1 MKKKLFLGLTALAA
15 VALTSCQKDQVINQ
29 VPQEQ
34 PIEFGTYLGRDAQ
47 TKASDMDLDALKA
60 AGFGVF
66 AYYTGTT
73 DYNSTTAPNFM
84 YNQKV
89 NWNNTNWEY
98 SPVKYWPNNTSD
110 KITFMAY
117 SPYLDNSV
125 STSKVTS
132 VSANNVSNNPYI
144 QFTVVDDPTNHKD
157 LIYAKVDNKSKTN
170 TYAEDITFNFNHALS
185 RIGFKC
191 IGMYDE
197 INEDINGNYDDYTH
211 TSTDANTSVTVQKIV
226 LKGKFNTTGQLD
238 LYSGDWTKIG
248 SNENTEVTY
257 TISNDPNDDDNT
269 DDSEL
274 NNISTSSS
282 ELSGQLNKDTEFI
295 MIVPSYSTEEDDNIK
310 DITIQVIYTIT
321 TTDGAI
327 DGGSVSVKNDVTSA
341 PFEFNF
347 APGKA
352 YTFNLHFGLQSV
364 KFSATQTI
372 NGWDSS
378 NGEIAVNVPI
388 NAQAPVQNP

>member
-1 MKKKLFLGLTALAA
+1 MKKKLFLGLAALAT

-66 AYYTGTT
+66 AYYTG
-73 DYNSTTAPNFM
+73 DEEYNSATTPNFM

-89 NWNNTNWEY
+89 NWNTTVWEY
-98 SPVKYWPNNTSD
+98 SPVKYWPNNTAD

-117 SPYLDNSV
+117 SPYLDNSA
-125 STSKVTS
+125 STSNVTS
-132 VSANNVSNNPYI
+132 VSTNGVTGNPYI
-144 QFTVVDDPTNHKD
+144 QFSVVEDPSNHKD
-157 LIYAKVDNKSKTN
+157 LVYAKVENKSKIN
-170 TYAEDITFNFNHALS
+170 TYAEDITFSFNHALS

-197 INEDINGNYDDYTH
+197 INQDINGNYDDNTH
-211 TSTDANTSVTVQKIV
+211 TSTDANTTITVQKIV

-257 TISNDPNDDDNT
+257 IISNDPNGDDNT

-274 NNISTSSS
+274 ENVSTTSNT
-282 ELSGQLNKDTEFI
+282 LSAQLNKNSEFI
-295 MIVPSYSTEEDDNIK
+295 MIVPSYSNETADNIK
-310 DITIQVIYTIT
+310 GITIQVIYTIT
-321 TTDGAI
+321 TSDGAI
-327 DGGSVSVKNDVTSA
+327 NGGSVSVTNDVTST

-388 NAQAPVQNP
+388 NAQP